1 MESLGQVLEHQVH
14 EVEMSLQKVLLPS
27 DLVLDMGSTWFQM
40 VPAGLGFFFDMHLPV
55 LGIGSSP

>member
-1 MESLGQVLEHQVH
+1 MESLGQVLKQQHH
-14 EVEMSLQKVLLPS
+14 RVEMPLQKVLLPS

-55 LGIGSSP
+55 LGIGSSS